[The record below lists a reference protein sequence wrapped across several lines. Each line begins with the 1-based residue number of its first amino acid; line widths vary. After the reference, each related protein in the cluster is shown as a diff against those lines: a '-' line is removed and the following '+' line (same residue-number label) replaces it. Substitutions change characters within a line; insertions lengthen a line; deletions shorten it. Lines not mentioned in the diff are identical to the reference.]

1 MQILPQKLPGKELHY
16 NHIKLHN
23 PQTQESYFITN
34 GEFVVI
40 SILRWNEDED
50 EVYFMGTGERDAGAR
65 QLYSAKTDRNVL
77 IQCITCELRTV
88 RGDLCKYNQV
98 SFNNDASY
106 YIHTC
111 LGPNI
116 PEVVL
121 RSIADDQAVKYVFET
136 NQLLEEQLSSKALSE
151 KMNLKVSVGGDR
163 GFEAPVLLK
172 LPKGYDVNEKYPLLV
187 YVYGGPESQNVNQR
201 WQLGYEDYLTSNYG
215 IVYAMIDG
223 RGTGYQSNE
232 YKFEVTFTSFLKKSI
247 TTINTVFLGLSPIRN
262 RGNA

>member
-1 MQILPQKLPGKELHY
+1 
-16 NHIKLHN
+16 
-23 PQTQESYFITN
+23 
-34 GEFVVI
+34 
-40 SILRWNEDED
+40 
-50 EVYFMGTGERDAGAR
+50 
-65 QLYSAKTDRNVL
+65 
-77 IQCITCELRTV
+77 
-88 RGDLCKYNQV
+88 
-98 SFNNDASY
+98 
-106 YIHTC
+106 
-111 LGPNI
+111 
-116 PEVVL
+116 
-121 RSIADDQAVKYVFET
+121 
-136 NQLLEEQLSSKALSE
+136 
-151 KMNLKVSVGGDR
+151 MNLKVSVGGDQ

-187 YVYGGPESQNVNQR
+187 YVYGGPESQYVNQR